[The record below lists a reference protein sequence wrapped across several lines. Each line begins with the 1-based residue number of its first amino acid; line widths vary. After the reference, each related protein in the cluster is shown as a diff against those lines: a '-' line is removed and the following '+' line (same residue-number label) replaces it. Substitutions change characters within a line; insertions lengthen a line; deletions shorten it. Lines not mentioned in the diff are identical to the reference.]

1 VLDSLAERLTDLV
14 TASAWAYAVVASLV
28 ALDAVLPLVP
38 GEAIVI
44 SAAVLAADGELL
56 VGLVAAAALA
66 GSFAG
71 DNASYGIGASL
82 GDRAARRVARGRRG
96 ARLLTWAAQQLR
108 CRGRLVIVAA
118 RFVPGGRT
126 ATTLTAGAVGMRWRS
141 FAAADAVAALLWSLY
156 VTGLGYLGGAT
167 FRDEEGK
174 AIALSLAVAAT
185 VALGGELARRANER
199 IQG

>member
-1 VLDSLAERLTDLV
+1 LETLGDRLTDLV
-14 TASAWAYAVVASLV
+14 TASAWAYAVVVALV

-56 VGLVAAAALA
+56 VGLVALAALI

-82 GDRAARRVARGRRG
+82 SDRAARRLARGRRG
-96 ARLLTWAAQQLR
+96 ARLLAWASLQLR
-108 CRGRLVIVAA
+108 RRGRLVIVVA

-126 ATTLTAGAVGMRWRS
+126 ATTLTAGAVGLRWRR
-141 FAAADAVAALLWSLY
+141 FAAADALAALLWSVY
-156 VTGLGYLGGAT
+156 VTGLGYLGGVT
-167 FRDEEGK
+167 FRDDEGK
-174 AIALSLAVAAT
+174 AIVLSLGIAAT
-185 VALGGELARRANER
+185 VALAGELARRANER